1 MVGLPMRFFL
11 SGNLMRFANFQRE
24 VEVRAGTVQEGLEVL
39 LAQHPSLREIL
50 LDGAGQ
56 VRGVHKLFLDG
67 EPLDSLAQAVS
78 DRTEVAVVTA
88 IAGG

>member
-1 MVGLPMRFFL
+1 MRFFL

-24 VEVRAGTVQEGLEVL
+24 VEVEAGTVQEGLDAL
-39 LAQHPSLREIL
+39 LARHPSLREIL
-50 LDGAGQ
+50 LDRASG

-67 EPLDSLAQAVS
+67 EPLDSLAQAVGERS
-78 DRTEVAVVTA
+78 EVAVVTA